1 LQLWDGGKFKT
12 SKVNRRKKI
21 MGSGGAFEGS
31 IEENAAITAPA
42 RPLYGQGRGL
52 HERGRGMAAFSQLE
66 PRHVIGAQSSGPGLV
81 LLAGTPLTPVY
92 ANPEAIQILTYPED
106 PTKITGLDRF
116 ITGKI
121 RTLLSDRSHQPWSTA
136 SFVSGNRNYL
146 CRAFSLKSGNETMP
160 RVPGQPEVA
169 LLLERGGSGVDSSR
183 LAEQYRLTA
192 REHETL
198 RFLVMGLTN
207 KDIAGRMHVSPHTV
221 KAFLRTIM
229 IKTGA
234 STRSGIVGR
243 CSSPPIGTSQLG
255 E

>member
-1 LQLWDGGKFKT
+1 
-12 SKVNRRKKI
+12 
-21 MGSGGAFEGS
+21 
-31 IEENAAITAPA
+31 
-42 RPLYGQGRGL
+42 
-52 HERGRGMAAFSQLE
+52 MAAFPQLE
-66 PRHVIGAQSSGPGLV
+66 PHHVIGAQSSDAGLV
-81 LLAGTPLTPVY
+81 LLAGTPLKPIY

-116 ITGKI
+116 IAGKI

-136 SFVSGNRNYL
+136 GFVSGNRNYL
-146 CRAFSLKSGNETMP
+146 CRAFSLKSGNEIMP
-160 RVPGQPEVA
+160 NQPEVA
-169 LLLERGGSGVDSSR
+169 LLLERGSVVDSSQ

-198 RFLVMGLTN
+198 RFLVRGLTN

-243 CSSPPIGTSQLG
+243 CSSPPIRTSQLG

>member
-1 LQLWDGGKFKT
+1 
-12 SKVNRRKKI
+12 
-21 MGSGGAFEGS
+21 MGSGGVFEGS
-31 IEENAAITAPA
+31 IEENAAITALA
-42 RPLYGQGRGL
+42 RPLYGEGTRLHEQGRG
-52 HERGRGMAAFSQLE
+52 RAVFSQLE

-116 ITGKI
+116 IAGKI
-121 RTLLSDRSHQPWSTA
+121 RTLLSDRSHQPWSMA
-136 SFVSGNRNYL
+136 GFVSGNRNYL
-146 CRAFSLKSGNETMP
+146 CRAFSLKSGNETIP
-160 RVPGQPEVA
+160 LPGQPEVA
-169 LLLERGGSGVDSSR
+169 LLLERGGSVVDSSR

-243 CSSPPIGTSQLG
+243 CSSPPIRTSQLG

>member
-1 LQLWDGGKFKT
+1 
-12 SKVNRRKKI
+12 
-21 MGSGGAFEGS
+21 
-31 IEENAAITAPA
+31 
-42 RPLYGQGRGL
+42 
-52 HERGRGMAAFSQLE
+52 MAATPQLE
-66 PRHVIGAQSSGPGLV
+66 PRHIIGARSSDAGLV
-81 LLAGTPLTPVY
+81 LLAGTPLKPIY

-116 ITGKI
+116 IAGKI

-136 SFVSGNRNYL
+136 GFVSGNRNYL
-146 CRAFSLKSGNETMP
+146 CRAFSLKSGNEIMP
-160 RVPGQPEVA
+160 NQPEVA
-169 LLLERGGSGVDSSR
+169 LLLERGDSVVDSSR

-198 RFLVMGLTN
+198 RFLVRGLTN
-207 KDIAGRMHVSPHTV
+207 KDIADRMHVSPHTV

-243 CSSPPIGTSQLG
+243 CSSPPIRTSQLG